1 VVASGH
7 QVAGKKPGE
16 PLRGRCDSF
25 VVETNVHY
33 PTDVG
38 LLWDAMRCLLRE
50 TGPAA
55 KKHGVVGWRQWRH
68 LTQEVRTLFNRVRS
82 TRRAKSQPDR
92 VAAYVKQCRVLVER
106 AEETLKA
113 LQEMAVA
120 EAQCWVLQGL
130 IAHAR
135 RQMDQVE
142 RRLLKDETIPHKEKV
157 FSIFEEHTRWVSKGK
172 AGKPVEF
179 GVPVCVIEDQYQFIL
194 HHKVLWQSGDVA
206 VAVPMIQETQALH
219 PDFRVCSF
227 DRGFHSP
234 ENRVQLDDLL
244 DLNALPRKGRHNRAD
259 REREAEEAFAGAR
272 QQHPAVESAIN
283 NLEHRGLDRVRSH
296 GAEGFAQTVALSVLA
311 ANLHRIGLLLRR
323 RVKRRRA
330 A

>member
-1 VVASGH
+1 M
-7 QVAGKKPGE
+7 AGKKPGE

-55 KKHGVVGWRQWRH
+55 KKHGVVGWRQWRY
-68 LTQEVRTLFNRVRS
+68 LTQEVRTLFNRDALDASREEPAGSGGGV
-82 TRRAKSQPDR
+82 
-92 VAAYVKQCRVLVER
+92 YVKQCRVLVER

-172 AGKPVEF
+172 AGKPV
-179 GVPVCVIEDQYQFIL
+179 GV
-194 HHKVLWQSGDVA
+194 WGSG
-206 VAVPMIQETQALH
+206 LCH
-219 PDFRVCSF
+219 
-227 DRGFHSP
+227 
-234 ENRVQLDDLL
+234 
-244 DLNALPRKGRHNRAD
+244 
-259 REREAEEAFAGAR
+259 
-272 QQHPAVESAIN
+272 
-283 NLEHRGLDRVRSH
+283 
-296 GAEGFAQTVALSVLA
+296 
-311 ANLHRIGLLLRR
+311 
-323 RVKRRRA
+323 
-330 A
+330 

>member
-1 VVASGH
+1 MALWRILVMGVLKQGLGCDFDRVQELANQHRTVREFLGHGAFAQDEVYQLQTIMDNVRLLTPALLSAVGGLVVASGH

-206 VAVPMIQETQALH
+206 VAVC
-219 PDFRVCSF
+219 R
-227 DRGFHSP
+227 
-234 ENRVQLDDLL
+234 
-244 DLNALPRKGRHNRAD
+244 
-259 REREAEEAFAGAR
+259 
-272 QQHPAVESAIN
+272 
-283 NLEHRGLDRVRSH
+283 
-296 GAEGFAQTVALSVLA
+296 
-311 ANLHRIGLLLRR
+311 
-323 RVKRRRA
+323 
-330 A
+330 